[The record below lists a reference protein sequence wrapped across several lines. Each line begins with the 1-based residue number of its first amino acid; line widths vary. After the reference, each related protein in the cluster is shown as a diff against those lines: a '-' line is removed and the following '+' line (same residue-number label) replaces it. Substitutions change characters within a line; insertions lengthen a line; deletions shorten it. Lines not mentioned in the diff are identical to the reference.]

1 MKRILSLLLAAC
13 LMLSCAAILGG
24 CKPDQATKDF
34 PVTFGDVTIEQE
46 PKAVVVLSDK
56 LADIMSYIG
65 YDVKMVGR
73 SEECTQEFLQVVP
86 TVGKAAAPDVAA
98 ITAAGADLV
107 IADNTLPE
115 DVRQN
120 LTAAGLKVIVMNIAL
135 NTNELGELYENVGT
149 VLGGKETGK
158 AKGEKGFATLFE
170 TLDTLNTATKKIV
183 KTSAYL
189 YLDQNGQLCTFVKDS
204 LEQKFFSYN
213 GAPNVLADQSEPLAN
228 LDSLRIESPSFIFC
242 DSIDVINVLQSTPS
256 LANIKAIA
264 EGHTLVIPRVNF
276 ERHGTSVEQAVFDML
291 SYIEKV
297 TKTTPDQATPD
308 QPTVTPTQA
317 ASVAATAAPTEAAVA
332 EAEEEYADEGNY
344 YADEEVYY

>member
-1 MKRILSLLLAAC
+1 
-13 LMLSCAAILGG
+13 MLSCAAILGG
-24 CKPDQATKDF
+24 CKPDQAAKDF

-264 EGHTLVIPRVNF
+264 EGHTLVIPKVNF

-308 QPTVTPTQA
+308 QPTVAPTQA

-332 EAEEEYADEGNY
+332 EAEEEYADEVNY
-344 YADEEVYY
+344 YTDEEVYY